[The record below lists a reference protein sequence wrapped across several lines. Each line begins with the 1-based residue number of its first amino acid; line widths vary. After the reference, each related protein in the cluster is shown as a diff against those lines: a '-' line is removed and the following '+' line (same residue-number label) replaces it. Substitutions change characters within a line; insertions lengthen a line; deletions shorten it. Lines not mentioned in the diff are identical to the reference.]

1 MKKGKV
7 KVIVRVAAEHPDA
20 ETFKCLG
27 NKIVLKAESYDH
39 AYEFA
44 MTILNL
50 RDDSSRIKYVD
61 LRIQLRGWQ
70 STRLLR

>member
-27 NKIVLKAESYDH
+27 NKVVLKAESYDH
-39 AYEFA
+39 AYEFV
-44 MTILNL
+44 MTMLNL
-50 RDDSSRIKYVD
+50 RDSRKFEHGD
-61 LRIQLRGWQ
+61 LMLFNKGILIEIDR
-70 STRLLR
+70 

>member
-1 MKKGKV
+1 MKGKV

-27 NKIVLKAESYDH
+27 NKVVLKADSYDY

-50 RDDSSRIKYVD
+50 RD
-61 LRIQLRGWQ
+61 
-70 STRLLR
+70 

>member
-1 MKKGKV
+1 MKGKV

-27 NKIVLKAESYDH
+27 NKVVLKAESYDH

-50 RDDSSRIKYVD
+50 RDESDRFEYGD
-61 LRIQLRGWQ
+61 LMFFNNKVLIEIE
-70 STRLLR
+70 

>member
-1 MKKGKV
+1 MKGKV

-27 NKIVLKAESYDH
+27 NKIILKAESYDH

-50 RDDSSRIKYVD
+50 SETQIVIGLSME
-61 LRIQLRGWQ
+61 
-70 STRLLR
+70 T

>member
-1 MKKGKV
+1 MKGKV

-39 AYEFA
+39 AFEFA
-44 MTILNL
+44 MTML
-50 RDDSSRIKYVD
+50 Y
-61 LRIQLRGWQ
+61 LRG
-70 STRLLR
+70 SEMFEHGDLMFYNNGILIEIDR

>member
-39 AYEFA
+39 AYEFS

-50 RDDSSRIKYVD
+50 RGDCDRFEYGD
-61 LRIQLRGWQ
+61 LMFFNNGILIEIDR
-70 STRLLR
+70 

>member
-1 MKKGKV
+1 MKGKV

-44 MTILNL
+44 MTMLNL
-50 RDDSSRIKYVD
+50 RDSRKFEYGD
-61 LRIQLRGWQ
+61 LMFFNKGILIEIDR
-70 STRLLR
+70 

>member
-1 MKKGKV
+1 MKGKV
-7 KVIVRVAAEHPDA
+7 KLIVRVAAEHPDA

-27 NKIVLKAESYDH
+27 NKVVLKAESYDH

-50 RDDSSRIKYVD
+50 RDESDRFEYGD
-61 LRIQLRGWQ
+61 LMFFNNKVLIEIE
-70 STRLLR
+70 

>member
-1 MKKGKV
+1 MKGKV
-7 KVIVRVAAEHPDA
+7 KVIVRVASEHPDA

-27 NKIVLKAESYDH
+27 NKVVLKAESYDH

-50 RDDSSRIKYVD
+50 RDTKMFEYGD
-61 LRIQLRGWQ
+61 LMFFNKGILIEIDR
-70 STRLLR
+70 

>member
-1 MKKGKV
+1 MKGKV

-20 ETFKCLG
+20 ETFNCLG

-44 MTILNL
+44 MKILNL
-50 RDDSSRIKYVD
+50 RDTKMFEYGD
-61 LRIQLRGWQ
+61 LMFFNKGILIEIDR
-70 STRLLR
+70 

>member
-1 MKKGKV
+1 MKGKV

-20 ETFKCLG
+20 EIFKCLG
-27 NKIVLKAESYDH
+27 NKIILEADSYDH

-50 RDDSSRIKYVD
+50 RDESDRFEYGD
-61 LRIQLRGWQ
+61 LMFFNNKVLIEIE
-70 STRLLR
+70 

>member
-1 MKKGKV
+1 MKGKG
-7 KVIVRVAAEHPDA
+7 KVIVRVAAVHPDA

-27 NKIVLKAESYDH
+27 NKVVLKAESYDH

-50 RDDSSRIKYVD
+50 RDESDRFEYGD
-61 LRIQLRGWQ
+61 LMFFNNKVLIEIE
-70 STRLLR
+70 

>member
-27 NKIVLKAESYDH
+27 NKVVLKAESYDH

-50 RDDSSRIKYVD
+50 RDSRKFEYED
-61 LRIQLRGWQ
+61 LMFYNKGILIEICD
-70 STRLLR
+70 

>member
-1 MKKGKV
+1 MKQKNKI
-7 KVIVRVAAEHPDA
+7 KLIVRVSSEHPDA

-27 NKIVLKAESYDH
+27 NKIVLKAESYDY

-50 RDDSSRIKYVD
+50 RYDSDRFEYGD
-61 LRIQLRGWQ
+61 LMFFNKGILIEIQK
-70 STRLLR
+70 

>member
-1 MKKGKV
+1 MKEKV

-27 NKIVLKAESYDH
+27 NKVVLKAESYDH

-50 RDDSSRIKYVD
+50 RHDDSDRFEHGDLMFFNNGVLIEIVD
-61 LRIQLRGWQ
+61 
-70 STRLLR
+70 

>member
-1 MKKGKV
+1 MKEKV
-7 KVIVRVAAEHPDA
+7 KLIVRVANDHPDA

-27 NKIVLKAESYDH
+27 GKVVMKVKDYDY

-50 RDDSSRIKYVD
+50 RDSRKFEHGD
-61 LRIQLRGWQ
+61 LMFFNEGILIEIDR
-70 STRLLR
+70 

>member
-1 MKKGKV
+1 MKGKV
-7 KVIVRVAAEHPDA
+7 KVIVRVAVEHPDA

-27 NKIVLKAESYDH
+27 NKIVLNAESYDH

-50 RDDSSRIKYVD
+50 RHKNV
-61 LRIQLRGWQ
+61 
-70 STRLLR
+70 